1 MNFFWNWIVAPIAVF
16 AGTLW
21 LSGLVLKWLERRA
34 ILDHPVARSSHSV
47 AVPRGGGLALVP
59 IVLLAW
65 AALAVFS
72 DAPPRLFAIIAI
84 AAVLAAISWRDD
96 IGGLGA
102 GWRFLAH
109 AAAAILGLLALP
121 ETQPVFQGLLPPL
134 LDRAVAVLLWIWFI
148 NLYNFMDGIDGITG
162 TETVFIG
169 LGLALIAILLGTD
182 HETAGAL
189 GLTLAV
195 GSAGFLCWN
204 WPPARIFLGDV
215 GSVPLGFMLGWL
227 LLSLAA
233 KGLWAPALILPL
245 YYLADATL
253 TLLMR
258 VVRGERIWQA
268 HRQHFY
274 QRALAPDGKHRAVLR
289 LIIEGN
295 SALLI
300 LAAVSL
306 WWPWPAVLLAALAT
320 ATMLAQLQRRSRRQP
335 VRPA

>member
-47 AVPRGGGLALVP
+47 AVPRGGGLALIPV
-59 IVLLAW
+59 VLLAW
-65 AALAVFS
+65 VALVVFGGVPTRLLAV
-72 DAPPRLFAIIAI
+72 IAI
-84 AAVLAAISWRDD
+84 AAALAAISWRDD
-96 IGGLGA
+96 IGGLSA

-109 AAAAILGLLALP
+109 AAAAILGVLALP
-121 ETQPVFQGLLPPL
+121 ETNPVFQGLLPPL
-134 LDRAVAVLLWIWFI
+134 LDRVAAVLLWIWFI

-162 TETVFIG
+162 TETIFIG
-169 LGLALIAILLGTD
+169 LGIALIAVLLGTD
-182 HETAGAL
+182 HETAGIL
-189 GLTLAV
+189 GLTLAA
-195 GSAGFLCWN
+195 GAAGFLCWN

-215 GSVPLGFMLGWL
+215 GSVPLGFMIGWL

-253 TLLMR
+253 TLLTR
-258 VVRGERIWQA
+258 IVRGERIWQA

-274 QRALAPDGKHRAVLR
+274 QRALAQDGEHRAVLR

-295 SALLI
+295 SALL
-300 LAAVSL
+300 
-306 WWPWPAVLLAALAT
+306 LLAALSLWRPWLAALLAMLAT
-320 ATMLAQLQRRSRRQP
+320 ATLLAQLQRRSQRQS
-335 VRPA
+335 VRPQ